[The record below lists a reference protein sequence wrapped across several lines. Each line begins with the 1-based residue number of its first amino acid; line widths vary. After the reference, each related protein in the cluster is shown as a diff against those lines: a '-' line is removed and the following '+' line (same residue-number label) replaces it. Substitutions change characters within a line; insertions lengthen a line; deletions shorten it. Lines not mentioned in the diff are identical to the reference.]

1 MPGGG
6 SKPGERR
13 GGRQK
18 GSLNKRTLGVAAA
31 EARARKIAAQDPQ
44 QEQRSKDGPEFD
56 SLDLKRKICFIL
68 YSLAGE
74 EQNKRV
80 RNQPFDKKWLRDVAD
95 AADRALNGLLP
106 YEHRRLATLEPA
118 METVVKPDGSV
129 HVTISRTDS
138 EL

>member
-1 MPGGG
+1 MSRGA
-6 SKPGERR
+6 KPGERR
-13 GGRQK
+13 GGRTK
-18 GSLNKRTLGVAAA
+18 GTPNKFTQGLRKAVA
-31 EARARKIAAQDPQ
+31 EQ
-44 QEQRSKDGPEFD
+44 QTSPESKPLEGFD
-56 SLDLKRKICFIL
+56 SLDQKRKIAVAIIN
-68 YSLAGE
+68 LAVE
-74 EQNKRV
+74 EQRKSARGE
-80 RNQPFDKKWLRDVAD
+80 KWDPKWYKDCLE

>member
-1 MPGGG
+1 MPAGA
-6 SKPGERR
+6 KPGERR
-13 GGRQK
+13 GGRGK
-18 GSLNKRTLGVAAA
+18 NTPNKKTIGEVAARQQMR
-31 EARARKIAAQDPQ
+31 ERSQDEIVKTPHFESLDVKRQMIIALVDLATA
-44 QEQRSKDGPEFD
+44 EQRKMLSG
-56 SLDLKRKICFIL
+56 
-68 YSLAGE
+68 
-74 EQNKRV
+74 Q
-80 RNQPFDKKWLRDVAD
+80 KWDPKFYRDTLE

>member
-1 MPGGG
+1 MPAGA
-6 SKPGERR
+6 KPGERR
-13 GGRQK
+13 GGRAK
-18 GSLNKRTLGVAAA
+18 GARNKRTIGMAAA
-31 EARARKIAAQDPQ
+31 ENKAMEMAAQDVV
-44 QEQRSKDGPEFD
+44 QERRIVTTPEFD

-68 YSLAGE
+68 FSLASE

-80 RNQPFDKKWLRDVAD
+80 SGQKWNPKWLKNASD

-138 EL
+138 E

>member
-1 MPGGG
+1 MPAGA
-6 SKPGERR
+6 KPGERR
-13 GGRQK
+13 GGRAK
-18 GSLNKRTLGVAAA
+18 GAPNKRTVG
-31 EARARKIAAQDPQ
+31 EAYFKDQAKVKPT
-44 QEQRSKDGPEFD
+44 QEAFD
-56 SLDLKRKICFIL
+56 SLDQKRKVIMSLI
-68 YSLAGE
+68 SLAAE
-74 EQNKRV
+74 EQGKRA
-80 RNQPFDKKWLRDVAD
+80 RGEKWDAKWFRETLE